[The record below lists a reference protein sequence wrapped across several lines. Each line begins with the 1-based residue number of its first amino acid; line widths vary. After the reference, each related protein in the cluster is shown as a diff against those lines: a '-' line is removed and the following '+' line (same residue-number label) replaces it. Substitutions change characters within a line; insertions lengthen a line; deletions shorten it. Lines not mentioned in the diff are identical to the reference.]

1 MSDGRPA
8 LKKAKSGSWFK
19 RLGSLNRNSVIY
31 ENTPVVEEK
40 AGTMGPPPPRL
51 PELNQ
56 MKHRVSEEDEGSLGA
71 EDMFK
76 NIK

>member
-1 MSDGRPA
+1 MDGRPG

-19 RLGSLNRNSVIY
+19 RLGSKNRSSVIY
-31 ENTPVVEEK
+31 ETERKPQTLEK
-40 AGTMGPPPPRL
+40 MGPPPPKL

-56 MKHRVSEEDEGSLGA
+56 FKAKVQDNDGGSLGA
-71 EDMFK
+71 DDMFK